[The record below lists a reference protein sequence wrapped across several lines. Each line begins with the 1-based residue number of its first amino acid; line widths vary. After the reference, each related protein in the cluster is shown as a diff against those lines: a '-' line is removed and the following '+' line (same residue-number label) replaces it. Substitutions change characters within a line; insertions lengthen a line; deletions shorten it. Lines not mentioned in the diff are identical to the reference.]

1 MLIPADAPLALIG
14 YSSDAARTLTSLGIT
29 ALHVPDGPPADIISA
44 CQTLKFAGALV
55 APAQGQAW
63 LSAVSADS
71 DARRAGR
78 VDSISFHGAAGAQG
92 TFAYA
97 DALSDALRASGYAVV
112 GASLLIIGHGV
123 SDMVLAAPI
132 ARLGFTDI
140 GLAADSAP
148 EAERVRREL
157 PNVPRLFPVSR
168 RDSTVQALADRSDL
182 VVLTGGDL
190 PRGLLQPYHT
200 LIDLTGNERASTSGA
215 TLLDLYDLPA
225 HHLARQLLHATG
237 RKYGTDDL
245 GQFSAALTK

>member
-14 YSSDAARTLTSLGIT
+14 YSGDAARALTALGIPS
-29 ALHVPDGPPADIISA
+29 LNVPEGPPADIISA
-44 CQTLKFAGALV
+44 CQTLKFSGALV
-55 APAQGQAW
+55 APAHGHAW
-63 LSAVSADS
+63 LNAVNGDT

-97 DALSDALRASGYAVV
+97 DALSDAVRASGYAVV
-112 GASLLIIGHGV
+112 GASLLIIGHSV

-168 RDSTVQALADRSDL
+168 RDTTVKALADRSDL
-182 VVLTGGDL
+182 VVLTAGEL

-200 LIDLTGNERASTSGA
+200 LIDLTGNERARDGGA

-225 HHLARQLLHATG
+225 HHLAQQLLHATG
-237 RKYGTDDL
+237 KTFSADDL
-245 GQFSAALTK
+245 LSVSAALGR

>member
-14 YSSDAARTLTSLGIT
+14 YSSDAARALTALGIT

-44 CQTLKFAGALV
+44 CQTLKFSGALV
-55 APAQGQAW
+55 APTHGHAW
-63 LSAVSADS
+63 LHAVNGDT

-78 VDSISFHGAAGAQG
+78 VDSLSFHGAAGVQG

-97 DALSDALRASGYAVV
+97 DALSDAVRASGYAVV
-112 GASLLIIGHGV
+112 GASLLIIGNGV

-157 PNVPRLFPVSR
+157 PNVPRIFPVSR
-168 RDSTVQALADRSDL
+168 RDTTVQALADRSDL
-182 VVLTGGDL
+182 VVLTGGGL
-190 PRGLLQPYHT
+190 PKGLLQPYHT
-200 LIDLTGNERASTSGA
+200 LIDLTANERGSTSGA

-225 HHLARQLLHATG
+225 HHLARQLRHATG
-237 RKYGTDDL
+237 KTYSADDL
-245 GQFSAALTK
+245 TQVSAALRQ

>member
-14 YSSDAARTLTSLGIT
+14 YSSDAARALSALGIT
-29 ALHVPDGPPADIISA
+29 ALNVPDGPPGDIISA
-44 CQTLKFAGALV
+44 CHTLKFSGALI
-55 APAQGQAW
+55 APTQGHAW
-63 LSAVSADS
+63 LDAVNVDT

-78 VDSISFHGAAGAQG
+78 VDSLSFHGAAGAQG

-97 DALSDALRASGYAVV
+97 DALSDAVRASGYAVV
-112 GASLLIIGHGV
+112 GASLLIIGHRV
-123 SDMVLAAPI
+123 NDMVLAAPI

-148 EAERVRREL
+148 EAARVRREL

-168 RDSTVQALADRSDL
+168 RDTTIQALADRSDL

-190 PRGLLQPYHT
+190 PKGLLQPYHT

-225 HHLARQLLHATG
+225 HHLVRQLQHATG
-237 RKYGTDDL
+237 KTYSADDL
-245 GQFSAALTK
+245 TQVSAALAR